1 MTFSVTPQAAVDR
14 FLSSLTEPA
23 RLMVAVSGG
32 GDSIGL
38 LFFLHEAMRD
48 GRHPHVS
55 LCAATVDHG
64 LRPESSAEAAAVA
77 AFCEERAIQHRI
89 LVWEGAKPA
98 SGLAAAAR
106 EARYALLAEAAEALD
121 SDLILSA
128 HTADDQVETAAMRA
142 ERNDDALSPG
152 LAGMAPAVLLGSRV
166 WLVRPLLDCR
176 RAHIRALLQDSGIGW
191 FDDPSN
197 DDAAYERPRQ
207 RRRLRDADM
216 AVALD
221 DIRRAQRRR
230 YALSAAAASFIRD
243 GVTVHGGAVA
253 VVERTALQDV
263 DDDVLAYGLAA
274 LAAVIGGRPHPLSA
288 NRMLQVV
295 GLCRTEEL
303 TRLNIGRVVFDQ
315 RREALFLT
323 REARGILS
331 LTLAAGGSGI
341 WDGRYRIENAGDC
354 PVTVLAAGRPGQRIA
369 PSLFPDVPSGVAL
382 RAAAALPACSSA
394 AGPVPLTGPSRPA
407 WLTVGYFL
415 APFDRF
421 LPLFDAMLACEIA
434 LKFARP
440 CAGIPFRGLSTEN
453 EC

>member
-1 MTFSVTPQAAVDR
+1 MTFPVAPQAAVDR
-14 FLSSLTEPA
+14 FLSSLTEPV

-32 GDSIGL
+32 SDSAGL
-38 LFFLHEAMRD
+38 LFLLHDALSD

-64 LRPESSAEAAAVA
+64 LRPEAAAEAAAVSS
-77 AFCEERAIQHRI
+77 FCQARAIAHRI
-89 LVWEGAKPA
+89 LVWEGAKPI

-106 EARYALLAEAAEALD
+106 EARYALLAEAAEALGA
-121 SDLILSA
+121 DLILSA

-142 ERNDDALSPG
+142 ERNGDALSPG
-152 LAGMAPAVLLGSRV
+152 LAGMAPAVLLGGCV

-176 RAHIRALLQDSGIGW
+176 RADIRALLEDRGICW

-197 DDAAYERPRQ
+197 DNAAYERPRQ

-216 AVALD
+216 TAALD
-221 DIRRAQRRR
+221 GIRRAQRRR

-253 VVERTALQDV
+253 VVERAALHDV

-288 NRMLQVV
+288 DRMAPLV
-295 GLCRTEEL
+295 GLCRTGER
-303 TRLNIGRVVFDQ
+303 TRLNAGRVVFDQ
-315 RREALFLT
+315 RRDALFLT

-331 LTLAAGGSGI
+331 LTLDAGASGI
-341 WDGRYRIENAGDC
+341 WDGRYRIDNAGSSSI
-354 PVTVLAAGRPGQRIA
+354 TILAAGIAGQAIA
-369 PSLFPDVPSGVAL
+369 SIQFADLPSGVA
-382 RAAAALPACSSA
+382 RSAAAALAA
-394 AGPVPLTGPSRPA
+394 YAGPAGLTPLIGSSVPQ
-407 WLTVGYFL
+407 WLPIRYFL

-421 LPLFDAMLACEIA
+421 LPLFDAILFREIA

-440 CAGIPFRGLSTEN
+440 YAGIPFRGLSTEN